1 MPKSK
6 MRKKPIISKSEL
18 LELKKQTIEII
29 VLASILS
36 INDSYKK
43 VSTEKI
49 KTFVNKTK
57 MNLIAMRD
65 GVINIKDLREV
76 LIEEHNLDIKKIFE
90 LEDI

>member
-6 MRKKPIISKSEL
+6 IRKKPIISKSEL

-36 INDSYKK
+36 LNDSYKK

-57 MNLIAMRD
+57 MNLMAMRD
-65 GVINIKDLREV
+65 GVISIKDLRDV

>member
-6 MRKKPIISKSEL
+6 IRKKPIISKSEL

-36 INDSYKK
+36 LNDSYKK

-65 GVINIKDLREV
+65 GMINIKDLREV